1 MGPAHNIPSR
11 RATVIAKVAVSAE
24 KIDER
29 IDLAKGEM
37 QPTAGLDSLFTP
49 GNYPALWRIQAIYCA
64 AVIVNNKH
72 GK

>member
-24 KIDER
+24 KIGER

-37 QPTAGLDSLFTP
+37 QPTAGLDSLFRP
-49 GNYPALWRIQAIYCA
+49 GNYPAL
-64 AVIVNNKH
+64 
-72 GK
+72 